1 MKAFTLEIVTPS
13 KLAFNAEIVSVT
25 VPGTLGEFQVLFN
38 HAPIVSNFEVGK
50 LKIHTP
56 DNEIVYFATGGGV
69 IEVLKNKVVILAQ
82 SLERSN
88 EIDAERA
95 QQAVDRAKQR
105 LEQRDQVNV
114 ARAEAAL
121 TRGLNRLKVSALS

>member
-13 KLAFNAEIVSVT
+13 KLAFNAEVVSVT

-50 LKIHTP
+50 LKIQTP
-56 DNEIVYFATGGGV
+56 DNELLYFATGGGV

-95 QQAVDRAKQR
+95 QQAVERARQR
-105 LEQRDQVNV
+105 LEQRDQVDV

-121 TRGLNRLKVSALS
+121 TRGLNRLKVSALR